1 MARKLPSTGPL
12 RIGAAWHWAGPLWAV
27 VMALGGPTAWGY
39 SPLSKPS
46 APSVQMTVTRPAATY
61 ATLEGNVGALEAAL
75 FADAADGRWD
85 QHTLLRAA
93 LVASGVTDSRSLEGY
108 EARFND
114 LASELRRTCSA
125 ATSPRQLAE
134 AVFDFAHA
142 RILRGGYRLE
152 SSGLPAALDEGRY
165 NCVSASVLYN
175 CLAEAVGLEAR
186 GLEVPGHAMSRIVLP
201 DGVIDVETTC
211 PAWFRLMNDP
221 ERQAQAVAATLGPA
235 AEASTPAERRE
246 VSAVEFVATIYYN
259 RGVDFL
265 GERRFAEAVA
275 ANAKALRLDPAS
287 VTARGNLL
295 ATVNNWAIAMAAEG
309 RHEEAA
315 ALLRRGL
322 TIAPDYKTFHTNY
335 AHVHHQWMAQLL
347 SAGRQQE
354 AEQLARRANAD
365 PFLAGSSEAIA
376 PQ

>member
-1 MARKLPSTGPL
+1 MTRKSPSTGSL
-12 RIGAAWHWAGPLWAV
+12 RIGAAWLWAGPLWAV
-27 VMALGGPTAWGY
+27 VIALGGPTAWGY
-39 SPLSKPS
+39 SPLKSS
-46 APSVQMTVTRPAATY
+46 APSVQMTVARPAATY
-61 ATLEGNVGALEAAL
+61 ATLEGNVTALEAAL

-93 LVASGVTDSRSLEGY
+93 LVASGVTDSRSLERY

-114 LASELRRTCSA
+114 LASELRRTSSSA
-125 ATSPRQLAE
+125 ASPRQLAE
-134 AVFDFAHA
+134 AVFEFAHA
-142 RILRGGYRLE
+142 RILCGGYRLE

-175 CLAEAVGLEAR
+175 CLAETVGLEAR

-211 PAWFRLMNDP
+211 PTWFRLMNDP
-221 ERQAQAVAATLGPA
+221 ERQAQAVAATLGAA

-295 ATVNNWAIAMAAEG
+295 ATVNNWAIATAAEG

-322 TIAPDYKTFHTNY
+322 AIAPDYKTFRTNY

-347 SAGRQQE
+347 SAGRQQD
-354 AEQLARRANAD
+354 AEQLAQRADAD
-365 PFLAGSSEAIA
+365 PFLAGGPGTVI